1 MRRLLSFTSSKTFW
15 VFLGLIGLSLL
26 IWFVGGILAIGEY
39 KPLERKLIRII
50 LIGSIFLIWISRF
63 LYKHYRESRR
73 NSALVE
79 EIKNSQQP
87 ILKHVKKDS
96 PISQQFEEIDT
107 VLRSAKFSNSNNFI
121 KNKFFS
127 GQYLYQLPWYVVLG
141 AAGTGKTT
149 VLKQSGLNFPLES
162 SYGAS
167 IGGLVGTRD
176 CDWFLTDEAVL
187 LDTAGRLSLQDTNEE
202 DSYDWQDFIGQ
213 LKRYRPK
220 QPINGVIIAVGL
232 DDILNPQA
240 DFQLI
245 TRELKKRIQEMRTK
259 FGINFP
265 VYLVVT
271 KLDILKGF
279 NEFFSKI
286 SEEDRNKAL
295 GFTLPKEIAEDDP
308 NTTIAFVSK
317 NLDQLQDSVEGSYLK
332 IINDLDTKEEKDA
345 VFTFSN
351 EFEIVNKKLV
361 LLFKELYKSSK
372 FEDAIQWRGIYFT
385 SAIQDGTHVD
395 PVFEELMSSFQLT
408 PKYTNTSQVNQYH
421 AKSYF
426 INNLFKEVIFKE
438 SNLADSNKIW
448 SKKWLALRWISIGA
462 MSTVSVIA
470 LGMMFNSYL
479 HNAQYLSDVNDK
491 ALSLDKQMKS
501 IPETKDVLQAVLLA
515 ESIKKLPN
523 DNAINNISTPPIS
536 YRMGLYQGYSID
548 EVANSAYQRA
558 LRERVV
564 PLISYKLDE
573 LLRSS
578 SSMNATDSYNALKAY
593 LMIYDD
599 TKFDPKFMFD
609 WLMKNFE
616 KSSSIG
622 NKSEKDKVSRALKYI
637 LENEGL
643 SPSLPLD
650 TQLVEENRQAIAS
663 NDISVMILND
673 TFQEIAN
680 GNKKVTPVSFD
691 TMGGKQSRLIFTR
704 ISGKPITESISPIYT
719 KQAYL
724 EFVLPELLRSTSK
737 LYNEEE
743 WVLGNYASL
752 KTSEAETL
760 KEAKKAYF
768 QRYISEWNKY
778 IADIKLKQPQNL
790 REARDVAKIL
800 SDTAN
805 SPLKN
810 LIEGISENTTLTL
823 QKQLNSEDHPEASK
837 ILQSLVQKAG
847 FGSTQSKLKNAQES
861 YVNTLK
867 FNTPVD
873 DEFMEFHLLTE
884 KNESNPA
891 VINEVVLS
899 IKDLYEFLD
908 ILNIAVEKGV
918 DLPSNDSLYKY
929 RAEVNRLPTPF
940 RQMFDQFSVFIL
952 NQSLDEMNERLLKVK
967 LEEAE
972 KEEQRKREEAEKEA
986 QRKTEEAE
994 KEEKVKQEREQE
1006 KLEQEKKL
1014 EEQLQAEQGNAIELK
1029 KKQELDILN
1038 SLRSQLQPITKVC
1051 SDVISRYPFS
1061 KDATNDVPIA
1071 SFDKLFSSD
1080 GLYFSFMKLDPEIS
1094 SVTQASSLNDLMQK
1108 NPLYG
1113 NAFFSVNKILPLNRT
1128 YFLNN
1133 KGELGVDL
1141 EMRVINSDPQI
1152 DKLVFSYNG
1161 NNYTYSHGPESKYK
1175 ILWPSNKQN
1184 KISISAFSNDKL
1196 LGKVEKDG
1204 QWSLFRLAE
1213 SGTVLTSNKSHTIVK
1228 YSLGPY
1234 NAIIEFKSK
1243 INNNPLDFSILR
1255 SFSCP

>member
-1 MRRLLSFTSSKTFW
+1 MRRILSFTSSKAFW

-26 IWFVGGILAIGEY
+26 IWFVGGILAIGDY
-39 KPLERKLIRII
+39 KPLESRIIRIG
-50 LIGSIFLIWISRF
+50 LIGLIFLIWALKII
-63 LYKHYRESRR
+63 YKNYKESRR
-73 NSALVE
+73 NSELVE
-79 EIKNSQQP
+79 EIKSSQQP

-96 PISQQFEEIDT
+96 PISKQFEEIDS
-107 VLRSAKFSNSNNFI
+107 VLRSAKFSNSDNFI
-121 KNKFFS
+121 KNKFFA
-127 GQYLYQLPWYVVLG
+127 GQYLYQLPWYVILG

-162 SYGAS
+162 TYGAS

-176 CDWFLTDEAVL
+176 CDWFLSDEAVL
-187 LDTAGRLSLQDTNEE
+187 LDTAGRLSLQDSNEE
-202 DSYDWQDFIGQ
+202 DSYDWQEFIGQ

-220 QPINGVIIAVGL
+220 QPINGVVVAVGL
-232 DDILNPQA
+232 DDILNPKT

-245 TRELKKRIQEMRTK
+245 TRELKKRIQEMRIK

-265 VYLVVT
+265 VYLVIT

-286 SEEDRNKAL
+286 SEDDRNKAL
-295 GFTLPKEIAEDDP
+295 GFTLPEEFTEEDS
-308 NTTIAFVSK
+308 NTIIGLVSK
-317 NLDQLQDSVEGSYLK
+317 NLDQLQDSIEASYLK
-332 IINDLDTKEEKDA
+332 IINELESKEEKDA

-351 EFEIVNKKLV
+351 EFEIVNRKLV

-372 FEDAIQWRGIYFT
+372 FEEAIQWRGIYFT
-385 SAIQDGTHVD
+385 SATQDGTHID

-408 PKYTNTSQVNQYH
+408 SKYTNISHINQNQP
-421 AKSYF
+421 KSYF
-426 INNLFKEVIFKE
+426 IHNLFKDIIFKE
-438 SNLADSNKIW
+438 SDLADSNKIW
-448 SKKWLALRWISIGA
+448 SKKRLALRWISMGA
-462 MSTVSVIA
+462 MSTISVIA

-479 HNAQYLSDVNDK
+479 HNAQYLNEVNDK
-491 ALSLDKQMKS
+491 TLNLDKEMKA
-501 IPETKDVLQAVLLA
+501 IPVTKDVLQAVLLA
-515 ESIKKLPN
+515 EKIKKLPN
-523 DNAINNISTPPIS
+523 SNAIDDISAPPMS
-536 YRMGLYQGYSID
+536 YRIGLYQGDSIE

-573 LLRSS
+573 LLRSG
-578 SSMNATDSYNALKAY
+578 SSMNATDNYNALKAY
-593 LMIYDD
+593 LMLYDE
-599 TKFDPKFMFD
+599 TKFDAKFMFE

-616 KSSSIG
+616 KNSSLG
-622 NKSEKDKVSRALKYI
+622 DKAQKDKVSQALKYI
-637 LENEGL
+637 LEKEGL

-650 TQLVEENRQAIAS
+650 TQLVDESRQSIAS

-673 TFQEIAN
+673 MYQEIAN
-680 GNKKVTPVSFD
+680 GNKKVKPVSFD

-704 ISGKPITESISPIYT
+704 VSGKPITESINPIYT

-724 EFVLPELLRSTSK
+724 EFVLPELLKSTSK
-737 LYNEEE
+737 LYKEED

-778 IADIKLKQPQNL
+778 IADIQLKQPQNL

-800 SDTAN
+800 SDTTN

-823 QKQLNSEDHPEASK
+823 QKQLNEGDHPEASK
-837 ILQSLVQKAG
+837 IIQALVQKAG
-847 FGSTQSKLKNAQES
+847 FGGAQSKIKNAQES

-873 DEFMEFHLLTE
+873 DEFLEFHLLTE
-884 KNESNPA
+884 KNESNSA
-891 VINEVVLS
+891 VINEVVVS

-918 DLPSNDSLYKY
+918 ELPSNDSLYKY
-929 RAEVNRLPTPF
+929 RAEINRLPTPF

-952 NQSLDEMNERLLKVK
+952 NQSLDEMNERLLKAK

-972 KEEQRKREEAEKEA
+972 KEEERKREEAEKEE
-986 QRKTEEAE
+986 RL
-994 KEEKVKQEREQE
+994 KQEREQE
-1006 KLEQEKKL
+1006 KLEEEKKL
-1014 EEQLQAEQGNAIELK
+1014 EERLQAEQKNAMELK
-1029 KKQELDILN
+1029 KKQELDIFN
-1038 SLRSQLQPITKVC
+1038 SLQSQLQPITKVC
-1051 SDVISRYPFS
+1051 NDVTSRYPFS
-1061 KDATNDVPIA
+1061 RDATNEVPIA

-1094 SVTQASSLNDLMQK
+1094 SITQATSLDDLMQK
-1108 NPLYG
+1108 NPMYK
-1113 NAFFSVNKILPLNRT
+1113 NRFSSINKVLPLNRT
-1128 YFLNN
+1128 YFLNS
-1133 KGELGVDL
+1133 KGQLGVDI
-1141 EMRVINSDPQI
+1141 EMKVINSDPGI
-1152 DKLVFSYNG
+1152 DKLIFSYDG
-1161 NNYTYSHGPESKYK
+1161 KNYTYSHGPETKYT
-1175 ILWPSNKQN
+1175 LFWPSRNQK
-1184 KISISAFSNDKL
+1184 KLTLSAFSNDKL
-1196 LGKVEKDG
+1196 IGKIEKDG

-1213 SGTVLTSNKSHTIVK
+1213 SGTVLASNKSHTVVK
-1228 YSLGPY
+1228 YALGPY
-1234 NAIIEFKSK
+1234 NVIIEFKSK
-1243 INNNPLDFSILR
+1243 INNNPLYFSTIR